1 VRFEARLRPAPILTA
16 NHEVTMRV
24 PAASI
29 VFNDED
35 IAEALSLIESSL
47 RSGSLTLG
55 KHGQAF
61 EEAFAA
67 RCGRKFAVAVSSGT
81 SAIEIVLRSLD
92 IEGKEVIVPDNTFF
106 ATAAAVAHAGGI
118 PVLADADRETLAISV
133 DDVLSRI
140 TPKTAGVVIVHIGGI
155 VSPELPRL
163 EAELKQRGLFLMCDA
178 AHAHGATL
186 DGRDASD
193 WGVASTYSFY
203 PTKVMTS
210 GEGGMIVTDDQAL
223 ADEAR
228 IYRDQGKAGFTSNFH
243 TRLGNNWRLSEI
255 HAAIGIV
262 QLKRLDQFI
271 AHRREVAA
279 AYEETIKRTGVL
291 TLPKAQKLDQSNF
304 YKFIAYLPD
313 GVDRKELKQAMR
325 EKFEVGLSGE
335 VYELPLHAQP
345 IFEQFTKG
353 SYPGADWVCARQ
365 ICPPESARM
374 TPDDARYVIESI
386 AKLIPAGVQA

>member
-1 VRFEARLRPAPILTA
+1 
-16 NHEVTMRV
+16 MRV

-29 VFNDED
+29 VFSDDD
-35 IAEALSLIESSL
+35 IKEALSLIESSL
-47 RSGSLTLG
+47 RSGQLTLG

-67 RCGRKFAVAVSSGT
+67 RCGRRHAIAVNSGT
-81 SAIEIVLRSLD
+81 SAIEIVLRALD
-92 IEGKEVIVPDNTFF
+92 VDEKEVIVPDNTFF
-106 ATAAAVAHAGGI
+106 ATAAAVAHAGAT
-118 PVLADADRETLAISV
+118 PVLADTDRETLAISV
-133 DDVLSRI
+133 DDVLSRM

-210 GEGGMIVTDDQAL
+210 GEGGMIVTDDDRIAE
-223 ADEAR
+223 EAR

-243 TRLGNNWRLSEI
+243 TRLGANWRLSEP
-255 HAAIGIV
+255 HAAIGLV
-262 QLKRLDQFI
+262 QLKRLDEFI

-279 AYEETIKRTGVL
+279 AYADAAKRLGVL
-291 TLPKAQKLDQSNF
+291 ALPKAQKVDQSNF
-304 YKFIAYLPD
+304 YKFVAYLPD
-313 GVDRKELKQAMR
+313 GVDRKELKQQMR
-325 EKFEVGLSGE
+325 ERFDVGLSGE

-353 SYPGADWVCARQ
+353 AYPGADYACARQ
-365 ICPPESARM
+365 ICPPVSARM
-374 TPDDARYVIESI
+374 TTDDARYVIESI
-386 AKLIPAGVQA
+386 AQLIPAGVSA

>member
-1 VRFEARLRPAPILTA
+1 
-16 NHEVTMRV
+16 MRV

-29 VFNDED
+29 VFSDED
-35 IAEALSLIESSL
+35 IKEALSLIESSL
-47 RSGSLTLG
+47 RSGQLTLG

-67 RCGRKFAVAVSSGT
+67 RCGRKYAVAVSSGT
-81 SAIEIVLRSLD
+81 SAIEIVLRSFD
-92 IEGKEVIVPDNTFF
+92 IVGREVIVPDNTFF

-118 PVLADADRETLAISV
+118 PVLADTDRESLGLSV
-133 DDVLSRI
+133 DDVLARI
-140 TPKTAGVVIVHIGGI
+140 TPKTAGVVVVHIGGI

-163 EAELKQRGLFLMCDA
+163 EAELKKRGLFLMCDA

-193 WGVASTYSFY
+193 WGTASTYSFY

-210 GEGGMIVTDDQAL
+210 GEGGMIVTDDERIAE
-223 ADEAR
+223 EAKV
-228 IYRDQGKAGFTSNFH
+228 YRDQGKAGFTSNFH
-243 TRLGNNWRLSEI
+243 TRLGHNWRLSEV
-255 HAAIGIV
+255 HAAIGLV
-262 QLKRLDQFI
+262 QLKRLDEFI

-279 AYEETIKRTGVL
+279 AYEETIKKLGVL

-313 GVDRKELKQAMR
+313 GVDRKELKQVMR
-325 EKFEVGLSGE
+325 DKYEVGLSGE
-335 VYELPLHAQP
+335 VYEFPLHAQP
-345 IFEQFTKG
+345 IFEPFKRG
-353 SYPGADWVCARQ
+353 EYPGADWVCARQ

-374 TPDDARYVIESI
+374 TTDDARYVIESI
-386 AKLIPAGVQA
+386 AKVIPAGVKA